1 MFIFLLQSIILQS
14 MANIVPH
21 KITCFFEYWEVHVL
35 NHLPDN
41 TNPLRLHCQSRDD
54 DLGFHSISQQQDFN
68 WHFCENFFHTT
79 LFFCHL
85 WWNSNMGPKIK
96 LLMYSHQVFVRIAPV
111 VYAPGLL
118 IWMVYILPAR
128 VLRVTGIKHGIGK
141 MAMAYNKFNNWY
153 KKVFLRMINKLKNI
167 W

>member
-1 MFIFLLQSIILQS
+1 MAKEHYMFIFLLQSIILQS

-85 WWNSNMGPKIK
+85 WWNSNMGPKNK
-96 LLMYSHQVFVRIAPV
+96 AFDVFSPSLRSNCTSGVCSWAANMDGIYFTGESPPSNWHKAWDWENGN
-111 VYAPGLL
+111 GLQ
-118 IWMVYILPAR
+118 
-128 VLRVTGIKHGIGK
+128 
-141 MAMAYNKFNNWY
+141 
-153 KKVFLRMINKLKNI
+153 
-167 W
+167 